1 MTRLTL
7 PYIHRFRDRRGVVRH
22 YFRRHGQR
30 VALPGA
36 PGSAEFMA
44 AYQQALEGVTPAE
57 PGKSR
62 EVPGSFSAL
71 VAEYYKSAAFRG
83 LAEETKRTYRNI
95 IERFR
100 ATHGTKPVAL
110 LEARHVRKMVDER
123 ADTPAAANGLLKMLK
138 VLMRHA
144 VEYGWRKDDPTAAV
158 RRLKYRSAGHTTWS
172 EADIAAFE
180 KKHPSG
186 TRARLALALLLYT
199 GARRSDAVRFG
210 RQHVQGDRIEW
221 RQGKT
226 GATVSLP
233 IHPDLRAELAAL
245 PRDQLT
251 FLVTRDGV
259 PFTSTGF
266 YNWFSE
272 CAKEAGLQKGLSPHG
287 LRKSC
292 ATRLADAGA
301 SPHEIMAVTG
311 HTSLKEVERYTR
323 DANKRKLADGAIA
336 LLKPKA

>member
-1 MTRLTL
+1 MTRLTI

-30 VALPGA
+30 VPLPGA

-44 AYQQALEGVTPAE
+44 AYEQDLAGVTPAE

-71 VAEYYKSAAFRG
+71 VAEYYRSAAFRG

-110 LEARHVRKMVDER
+110 LEARHIRKMVDER

-158 RRLKYRSAGHTTWS
+158 RRMRYRSAGHTTWS

-180 KKHPSG
+180 KAHPSG

-226 GATVSLP
+226 GGTVSLP
-233 IHPDLRAELAAL
+233 IHHELRAELAAL

-266 YNWFSE
+266 FNWFVE
-272 CAKEAGLQKGLSPHG
+272 CAKDAGLDKGLSPHG
-287 LRKSC
+287 LRKAFARRIAEGGGTSHQLMS
-292 ATRLADAGA
+292 A
-301 SPHEIMAVTG
+301 TG

-336 LLKPKA
+336 LLKPKK